1 MFNWKVFL
9 EVFGMLIVGIFIIA
23 SIFIVLAV
31 IGAILS
37 PFIGIILPIIGF
49 IAMIAAIIAYKHP
62 QVSIEYCE

>member
-1 MFNWKVFL
+1 MFNWEVFL
-9 EVFGMLIVGIFIIA
+9 KAFGMLIVGIFITT

-49 IAMIAAIIAYKHP
+49 IATIAAIIAYKHP
-62 QVSIEYCE
+62 

>member
-9 EVFGMLIVGIFIIA
+9 EAFGMLIVGIFVIA

-49 IAMIAAIIAYKHP
+49 IAIIAAIIAYEHP

>member
-9 EVFGMLIVGIFIIA
+9 EVFGMLIVGIFTIS

-62 QVSIEYCE
+62 